1 MYAMISFEHFLVE
14 DGIPIYMQI
23 IRHIKQGIVA
33 GTIRNQDEMPSRR
46 VLSTLLGVN
55 PNTVQKAYRILEE
68 ENIIESHTGA
78 KSYAVI
84 SDTQVEQI
92 RLQLMYSN
100 AKAVVHAMKQ
110 MGVSKEEAI
119 SLVEKL
125 WE

>member
-1 MYAMISFEHFLVE
+1 MISFEHFLVE